1 MLLYISLF
9 TILIAIV
16 LFYFNWRT
24 NKNIL
29 LLSSVFVL
37 TSLFGIS
44 HYFMALDDSRFWLAV
59 FYNHFSPLMF
69 LIGPLLYFYVR
80 NTLYEYTLLRKKDW
94 IHFLPAAIALIGSLP
109 YILQPFHKKLEIANQ
124 IIQDLDSFQK
134 IEINLF
140 YDMGQSFA
148 LRCLLAFLYLIYSG
162 YLVFKTNVKEKKKQ
176 YPKKQYLIIYRW
188 IIIFLTCF
196 MLLFVIFILLTFN
209 AIETTP
215 SETIKEGYYLYVL
228 AAVLYSVMSFSLLLF
243 PEILYGIQKK
253 PSLNLTANKISNNP
267 EEDPLYALSNKIV
280 VYLEKEKP
288 YLNYNFSI
296 SDISLHLQVPQKS
309 VSYCITFL
317 LNTKFSKLK
326 NQLRV
331 QHAIEL
337 LTESNLSTLTIE
349 SVGKQSGFKTRSNFY
364 TAFKEET
371 GVTPNEYSKK
381 INK

>member
-1 MLLYISLF
+1 
-9 TILIAIV
+9 
-16 LFYFNWRT
+16 
-24 NKNIL
+24 
-29 LLSSVFVL
+29 
-37 TSLFGIS
+37 
-44 HYFMALDDSRFWLAV
+44 MALDDSRFWLAV